1 LSLYLHAERPGQ
13 TVNIVAYGGE
23 SSDELIHFEYRL
35 EAGPAAVSGWQ
46 RLEIRWDQLKPPPWQ
61 DEGNRRFDPRSAMGV
76 ALAFDSADGPRAGRL
91 WIDDL
96 ALLPAGQTDGDQ

>member
-1 LSLYLHAERPGQ
+1 M
-13 TVNIVAYGGE
+13 NIVAYGGD
-23 SSDELIHFEYRL
+23 SPDDLIHFEYRFQ
-35 EAGPAAVSGWQ
+35 AGPSAVSGWQ
-46 RLEIRWDQLKPPPWQ
+46 RLEIRWDQLRPPPWQ

-76 ALAFDSADGPRAGRL
+76 ALAFDSADGPRAGKL